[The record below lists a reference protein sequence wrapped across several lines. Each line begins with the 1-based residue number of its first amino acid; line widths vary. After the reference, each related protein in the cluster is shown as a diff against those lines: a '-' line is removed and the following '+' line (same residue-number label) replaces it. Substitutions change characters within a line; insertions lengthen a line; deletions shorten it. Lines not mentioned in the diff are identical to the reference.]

1 MVIADTALFWILLR
15 CEAVFRFY
23 SNACVRVFLLEA
35 VLAWRI
41 TTILRSPSQRSLTFQ
56 FRGRAPET
64 SQQLLLQA
72 PSVKCFD
79 SDLSRKLALT
89 RVASAQH
96 ASLKGLRF
104 QQKWKSRD
112 WQRCA
117 STLASEPWW
126 RISVICIDQS
136 CIAEMLVTAVSLTRA
151 VRPLGRMSCEH
162 STKKSPAGRCSTFI
176 SLVHGSTCVPR
187 PQLNICLLP
196 GSAGN
201 PRQRPNASTASAS
214 RLTQR
219 SRMSFVNGEALYVVW
234 SLPEY
239 PVRWAVHQIR

>member
-1 MVIADTALFWILLR
+1 VVIADTALFWILLR

-72 PSVKCFD
+72 PSVECFD
-79 SDLSRKLALT
+79 SDLSRKWALT

-104 QQKWKSRD
+104 
-112 WQRCA
+112 
-117 STLASEPWW
+117 
-126 RISVICIDQS
+126 
-136 CIAEMLVTAVSLTRA
+136 
-151 VRPLGRMSCEH
+151 
-162 STKKSPAGRCSTFI
+162 
-176 SLVHGSTCVPR
+176 
-187 PQLNICLLP
+187 
-196 GSAGN
+196 
-201 PRQRPNASTASAS
+201 
-214 RLTQR
+214 
-219 SRMSFVNGEALYVVW
+219 
-234 SLPEY
+234 
-239 PVRWAVHQIR
+239 